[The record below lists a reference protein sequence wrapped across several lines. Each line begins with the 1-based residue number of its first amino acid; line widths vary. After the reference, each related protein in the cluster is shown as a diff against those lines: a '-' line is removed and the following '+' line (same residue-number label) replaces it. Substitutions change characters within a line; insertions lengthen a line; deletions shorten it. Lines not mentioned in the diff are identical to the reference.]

1 MAQVAL
7 ENVTKRYGE
16 VTAVDAV
23 DLHVEDHEL
32 CVLVGPSGCGK
43 TTTLRLIAGL
53 EDVTSGRIDIGG
65 HVVNHVAPK
74 DRNVAMVFQHFALY
88 PHMNV
93 FKNMAFGL
101 RMRGLSKGETDRRV
115 RDAARLMGIEDL
127 LSRKPVQLSG
137 GQRQRVAVGR
147 AIVRDADVFLFDE
160 PLSDLDAQLRVAMRA
175 ELVKLQQRLAA
186 TVIHVTHDQ
195 MEAMTMGD
203 RIVVLNEG
211 RVQQIGSPMDV
222 YHHPVNRF
230 VAGFIGSPPMNFL
243 EGTFTVTDGK
253 PRLDLSHFTLD
264 LPPGCPDRY
273 AKWSGKAVT
282 LGIRP
287 EEIRMGPRADSDGTW
302 EQLSAKVAVIQP
314 LGAETLL
321 HLRCGPHEFRVRTVA
336 SDAYRSG
343 EAVEVYVDMAKCYLF
358 APDSGEAI

>member
-16 VTAVDAV
+16 VTAVDAI
-23 DLHVEDHEL
+23 DLRVEDREL

-53 EDVTSGRIDIGG
+53 EDVTSGRIYIGDR
-65 HVVNHVAPK
+65 VVNRVSPNN
-74 DRNVAMVFQHFALY
+74 RNVAMVFQHFALY

-93 FKNMAFGL
+93 FKNMAFGVK
-101 RMRGLSKGETDRRV
+101 MRGLSKAEIERRV
-115 RDAARLMGIEDL
+115 QDAARLMGIEDL

-160 PLSDLDAQLRVAMRA
+160 PLSDLDAQLRVAMRT

-195 MEAMTMGD
+195 VEAMTMGD

-211 RVQQIGSPMDV
+211 RIQQIGPPMEV
-222 YHHPVNRF
+222 YCHPANRF

-243 EGTFTVTDGK
+243 NGRLTVSKGVAQFEIPD
-253 PRLDLSHFTLD
+253 FTLC
-264 LPPGCPDRY
+264 LKSEHPDRY
-273 AKWSGKAVT
+273 AKWSEKSFT
-282 LGIRP
+282 LGVRP
-287 EEIRMGPRADSDGTW
+287 EYVVLHRPKSGGDWQHLRGEVVM
-302 EQLSAKVAVIQP
+302 LQP
-314 LGAETLL
+314 LGSEAILD
-321 HLRCGPHEFRVRTVA
+321 LRCGRREFRARVGA
-336 SDAYRSG
+336 SGTPRRG
-343 EAVEVYVDMAKCYLF
+343 ETIDVYLDMAKCHLF
-358 APDSGEAI
+358 DPNSGNVI

>member
-1 MAQVAL
+1 MANVTL
-7 ENVTKRYGE
+7 ENVTKRYGD
-16 VTAVDAV
+16 VAAVDAI

-53 EDVTSGRIDIGG
+53 EDVTSGRVRIGDR
-65 HVVNHVAPK
+65 VVNHVAPR

-93 FKNMAFGL
+93 FKNMAFGI
-101 RMRGLSKGETDRRV
+101 RMRGCSRAEIDSRV
-115 RDAARLMGIEDL
+115 QQAAELLGIEDL
-127 LSRKPVQLSG
+127 LSRKPAELSG

-175 ELVKLQQRLAA
+175 ELVKLQQQLKA

-195 MEAMTMGD
+195 VEAMTMGD
-203 RIVVLNEG
+203 RIVVMNGG
-211 RVQQIGSPMDV
+211 RIQQTGRPMDV

-243 EGTFTVTDGK
+243 EGTLIVTGGDA
-253 PRLDLSHFTLD
+253 RLDLSGFTLK
-264 LPPGCPDRY
+264 LPSERPDRY
-273 AKWSGKAVT
+273 TNWSKKTVT
-282 LGIRP
+282 MGIRP
-287 EEIRMGPRADSDGTW
+287 EDISLTGGDRIGEW
-302 EQLSAKVAVIQP
+302 EHLQAQAAVIQP
-314 LGAETLL
+314 LGAEALL
-321 HLRCGPHEFRVRTVA
+321 HLQCGPYELRACAAT
-336 SDAYRSG
+336 SDQFRSG
-343 EAVEVYVDMAKCYLF
+343 EMVDVYMNMTRCHLF
-358 APDSGEAI
+358 DPDGGNVI